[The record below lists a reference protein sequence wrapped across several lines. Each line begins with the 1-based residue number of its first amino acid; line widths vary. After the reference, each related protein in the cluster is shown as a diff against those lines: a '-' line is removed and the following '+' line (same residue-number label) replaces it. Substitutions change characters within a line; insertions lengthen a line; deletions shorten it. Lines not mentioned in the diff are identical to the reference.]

1 MELGAQE
8 QAADALLV
16 LRLFLS
22 DYPNGKC
29 AA

>member
-16 LRLFLS
+16 LRLFLAE
-22 DYPNGKC
+22 YPNGKYD
-29 AA
+29 A